1 MFHFLHL
8 LLLLLLQTVNYDSKR
23 GGISVM
29 VERGPETTL
38 SSLLIQKAT
47 RKGPFFHFKSI
58 FYYNT
63 NRIVDHFHVNFILDS
78 GIYVCS
84 PSSAPAAST
93 SIHVLEGNFKLKIK
107 TK

>member
-1 MFHFLHL
+1 
-8 LLLLLLQTVNYDSKR
+8 
-23 GGISVM
+23 M

-47 RKGPFFHFKSI
+47 RKGPRLFTHFFFPL
-58 FYYNT
+58 
-63 NRIVDHFHVNFILDS
+63 RNFFVFISVRFLDS

-93 SIHVLEGNFKLKIK
+93 AIHVLEGNFPV
-107 TK
+107 

>member
-8 LLLLLLQTVNYDSKR
+8 LPLLLLQTVNYDSKR

-47 RKGPFFHFKSI
+47 RKGSFHF
-58 FYYNT
+58 
-63 NRIVDHFHVNFILDS
+63 
-78 GIYVCS
+78 
-84 PSSAPAAST
+84 
-93 SIHVLEGNFKLKIK
+93 LKILFHYHSNAVYVILIF
-107 TK
+107 T